1 MCNAMCL
8 KCKDSLEYS
17 YTRDTLYPYGDV
29 VSEAVFVCT
38 ECGREFSESEL
49 NDTEFIRQGE

>member
-1 MCNAMCL
+1 MCL

-49 NDTEFIRQGE
+49 NDTEFIRQSE